1 MRVVSLLEKTVT
13 GSTQN
18 QQTRWSCLLFRSR
31 WPGQCSTEGLIRSKK
46 IIARFF
52 REKIFFYCVYFFI
65 GIPNPTRLGLQG

>member
-46 IIARFF
+46 NHCPIFSGIFF
-52 REKIFFYCVYFFI
+52 LLCIFFYWDS
-65 GIPNPTRLGLQG
+65 